1 MITPLNKMASSYM
14 YFLWG
19 AAFIVF
25 AIYLQLVEVPFFVG
39 TELAKHKVTELAYEA
54 IGRNG
59 LAFLSV
65 LIGVAFLVIGY
76 KSRKSNV

>member
-1 MITPLNKMASSYM
+1 MSSSYM

-19 AAFIVF
+19 AAFIAF
-25 AIYLQLVEVPFFVG
+25 AIYLQLVEVPFFIG
-39 TELAKHKVTELAYEA
+39 TELAKHKITELAYEA

-65 LIGVAFLVIGY
+65 LIGVTFFVIGY
-76 KSRKSNV
+76 KSRKYNV